1 LFTDYTN
8 NFAHF
13 QGEESRRNPAF
24 VLGDKFMRYSY
35 NELLGWIRKG
45 YRNSGWH
52 RLSLLE
58 KGFFRAAI
66 LYAKI
71 KGIIVNAKVANIL
84 STIIEKIKATPGTR
98 IIQAGLAK
106 AEQISTQN
114 SQVFK
119 WCPRLRKWLLDRTY
133 IFWLGTNQINNSWL
147 LE

>member
-1 LFTDYTN
+1 
-8 NFAHF
+8 
-13 QGEESRRNPAF
+13 
-24 VLGDKFMRYSY
+24 MRYSY

-45 YRNSGWH
+45 YRNSSWH

-58 KGFFRAAI
+58 RGFLRAAI

-71 KGIIVNAKVANIL
+71 KGIIVNAKVAGIL
-84 STIIEKIKATPGTR
+84 STIIEKIRTTPSTR

-119 WCPRLRKWLLDRTY
+119 WCPRLREWLLDCTY
-133 IFWLGTNQINNSWL
+133 IFWLGLTELSTNYSACRL
-147 LE
+147 C